1 MIDSDSLVDNIP
13 IKRKRGIHHPEKYKR
28 NSIRGAKVK
37 GDEHLNYVGNWMI
50 ARRNPA
56 PLTLSW

>member
-1 MIDSDSLVDNIP
+1 MDNIP

-37 GDEHLNYVGNWMI
+37 GDEHVNYVGNWMV
-50 ARRNPA
+50 AWRNPA
-56 PLTLSW
+56 T